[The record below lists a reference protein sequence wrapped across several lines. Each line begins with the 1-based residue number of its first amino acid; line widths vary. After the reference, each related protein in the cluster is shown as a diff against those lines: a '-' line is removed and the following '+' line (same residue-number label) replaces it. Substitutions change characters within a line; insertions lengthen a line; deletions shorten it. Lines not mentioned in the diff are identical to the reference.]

1 MTTAGGA
8 VADPWWTQGS
18 LRLQPPN
25 AMTTPQKVLSVA
37 ARGQRTHL
45 LPSFRLKHHAEEA
58 MAGLLLLPRRAG
70 LKEAS

>member
-1 MTTAGGA
+1 MTMGGGD
-8 VADPWWTQGS
+8 VTDPRWTQGS

-25 AMTTPQKVLSVA
+25 AMTTPRKVLSVA

-45 LPSFRLKHHAEEA
+45 LPSFRLNHHAEEA
-58 MAGLLLLPRRAG
+58 MAGLPLLPRRDG